1 MKTILIVED
10 NPKIA
15 KAVGARLKHHGYAVR
30 IASDAPSALMQAR
43 KQEPDVAV
51 LDISIPGGNGLDVA
65 ECLQLNI
72 CEKVLPVIFITASKD
87 PSLKKRASQM
97 HAAAFLEKPFSAQQ
111 LVAAIESSLLAP
123 ATEMRVAAAQHC

>member
-30 IASDAPSALMQAR
+30 IANDAPSALMQAR
-43 KQEPDVAV
+43 KHEPDLAI

-65 ECLQLNI
+65 ENLQLNV
-72 CEKVLPVIFITASKD
+72 CEKNLPVIFITASKD
-87 PSLKKRASQM
+87 PELKKRAGQL
-97 HAAAFLEKPFSAQQ
+97 HASAFLEKPFSAQQ
-111 LVAAIESSLLAP
+111 LVAAIDNALLMPSA
-123 ATEMRVAAAQHC
+123 EMQVAAAQHC

>member
-15 KAVGARLKHHGYAVR
+15 KAVGARLKHHGYAVK
-30 IASDAPSALMQAR
+30 IACDAPSALMQAR
-43 KQEPDVAV
+43 KQEPDVAI

-65 ECLQLNI
+65 ENLKLNI
-72 CEKVLPVIFITASKD
+72 CEKDLPVIFITASKD
-87 PSLKKRASQM
+87 PTLKQRASKI

-111 LVAAIESSLLAP
+111 LVAAIDNALLAP
-123 ATEMRVAAAQHC
+123 TAEMQVSAAQHC

>member
-15 KAVGARLKHHGYAVR
+15 KAVGARLKHQGYAVR
-30 IASDAPSALMQAR
+30 IACDAPSALMQAR
-43 KQEPDVAV
+43 KQEPDVAI

-65 ECLQLNI
+65 ENLKLNI
-72 CEKVLPVIFITASKD
+72 CEKDLPVIFITASKD
-87 PSLKKRASQM
+87 PTLKQRASKI

-111 LVAAIESSLLAP
+111 LVAAIDNALLAP
-123 ATEMRVAAAQHC
+123 TAEMQVAAAQHC